1 MEECPEQVS
10 NHAENLTQRSP
21 SFDAEAVLLL
31 GDLLEV
37 GAACAD
43 PRSSG
48 WSCWP
53 QEAPLG
59 DIKGNSCSRLGNA
72 AARGGAGGLSG
83 SWGQGCGWPRG
94 RQQRSWRCPT
104 ELPGTAGEQHVRALG
119 AAAMFFLWV
128 GAQALRPQP
137 CLGRPGDLNPVKSLG
152 KCSQFAWLSVPRAS
166 LGAVRWHSRPC

>member
-10 NHAENLTQRSP
+10 NHAENFTRCLP
-21 SFDAEAVLLL
+21 SLDAEAVLLL

-59 DIKGNSCSRLGNA
+59 EIKGNSCSRLGNSC
-72 AARGGAGGLSG
+72 AGR
-83 SWGQGCGWPRG
+83 CGWPVGERG
-94 RQQRSWRCPT
+94 AR
-104 ELPGTAGEQHVRALG
+104 
-119 AAAMFFLWV
+119 LWV
-128 GAQALRPQP
+128 APGQAAEELE
-137 CLGRPGDLNPVKSLG
+137 VSH
-152 KCSQFAWLSVPRAS
+152 RAA
-166 LGAVRWHSRPC
+166 GNCR